1 MNAMAGTDMSR
12 RKQICY
18 ITGTRADYGL
28 MASTLKEIV
37 AHPALSLSI
46 LATGMHLSPKYGLTV
61 REIKADGFT
70 LCGRVEAPVDQPSGA
85 AMARGIGIMLQAFV
99 DILVAQAPDAV
110 LLLGDRGEMLAGALA
125 AIHLNIPVVHV
136 HGGERSGTVD
146 EPVRHAISKL
156 SHWHCVATE
165 QSRER
170 LLRMGEAP
178 QQVVVTGA
186 PGLDGLTALAARDR
200 AALCEGV
207 GFDAAHALALMVFHP
222 VLQEAPQAGAQATA
236 ILDALLGAGMQVL
249 ALMPNADAG
258 GDAVRATLAA
268 YAERHPGVRVLT
280 HLPRPDFVSWMAAAD
295 LMVGNSSSGIIEAA
309 SFGTPVI
316 NVGLR
321 QNLRER
327 NANVRDVAAEPEALA
342 QAVRDALARGRY
354 AAANVY
360 GDGHAG
366 ARIVALLAAL
376 RVTPEILL
384 KTNAY

>member
-1 MNAMAGTDMSR
+1 MSGTDISP
-12 RKQICY
+12 RKKICY
-18 ITGTRADYGL
+18 ISGTRADYGL
-28 MASTLKEIV
+28 MVSTLKEIA
-37 AHPALSLSI
+37 AHPALSLTV
-46 LATGMHLSPKYGLTV
+46 LTTGMHLSPKYGLTV
-61 REIKADGFT
+61 REIEADGFT
-70 LCGRVEAPVDQPSGA
+70 LCGRVETPVDLQSGV
-85 AMARGIGIMLQAFV
+85 AMARGIGMMLQAFV
-99 DILVAQAPDAV
+99 DILAAQAPDAV

-186 PGLDGLTALAARDR
+186 PGLDGLTALAQRDR

-207 GFDAAHALALMVFHP
+207 GFDAAGALALMVFHP
-222 VLQEAPQAGAQATA
+222 VLQEASRAGAQAGA
-236 ILDALLGAGMQVL
+236 ILDALLGARMQVL

-258 GDAVRATLAA
+258 GDTVRATLAA
-268 YAERHPGVRVLT
+268 YAERHPEVRVLT
-280 HLPRPDFVSWMAAAD
+280 HLPRPSFVSWMAAAD
-295 LMVGNSSSGIIEAA
+295 VMVGNSSSGIIEAA

-327 NANVRDVAAEPEALA
+327 NANVSDVTAEPHALA
-342 QAVRDALARGRY
+342 QVVRDVLAHGRY
-354 AAANVY
+354 APANVY
-360 GDGHAG
+360 GDGYAG
-366 ARIVALLAAL
+366 KRIVELLAAL